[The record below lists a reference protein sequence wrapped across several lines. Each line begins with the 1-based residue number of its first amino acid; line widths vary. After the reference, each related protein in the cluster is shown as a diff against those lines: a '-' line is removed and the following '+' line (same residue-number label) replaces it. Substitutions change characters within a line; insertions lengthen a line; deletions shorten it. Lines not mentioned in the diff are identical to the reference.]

1 MQNYLIKNISL
12 VNEGKTRVADL
23 LIQNGRIEK
32 IADQISPAFA
42 VTEINGEGK
51 YLLPGVIDDQVHF
64 REPGLTH
71 KATIYTEARAAV
83 AGGVT
88 SFMEM
93 PNTLPP
99 AFTQELLEQK
109 YAIGARSSLANY
121 SFYMGTSNDN
131 AEEALRTNDKKKD
144 VCGIKIFM
152 GSSTGNLLVD
162 NYLTLDR
169 LFRDSEVL
177 IATHCEDEKIIRQ
190 NLERIKKE
198 NRELTAADH
207 PLIRDEE
214 ACFES
219 SLTAIQFAKKYGSR
233 LHVFHLSTEKEMQL
247 FSNLLPLEE
256 KRITTEVCVHHLH
269 FSSDDYATLGNRI
282 KCNPAIKAPHNRE
295 ALWKALLDDRLDLI
309 ATDHAPHTLEE
320 KGLVRN
326 ADGSL
331 SPIGGDGAHAG
342 SGRSGGGSGAHAAG
356 GSAYERAH
364 AGLPL
369 VQHSLLL
376 MLHYVKEG
384 RISLEKVVE
393 KMSHAVA
400 TCFRIEER
408 GYIREG
414 YFADLVIVD
423 MGQPSTVLGPS
434 GGHPSAAVRVHRST
448 AEEQGLPQAR
458 PGNILYKC
466 GWSPLE
472 GFNFP
477 ASVTHTFVNGHL
489 VYGKEGFDESQWGRR
504 LSFTP

>member
-1 MQNYLIKNISL
+1 MRNYLIRNVYI
-12 VNEGKTRVADL
+12 VNEGRISTGDL
-23 LIQNGRIEK
+23 LLKNGRIEK
-32 IADQISPAFA
+32 IGTNLQPGFA
-42 VTEINGEGK
+42 VMEINGDGK
-51 YLLPGVIDDQVHF
+51 YLLPGIIDDQVHF

-71 KATIYTEARAAV
+71 KATIYTEAKAAV

-93 PNTLPP
+93 PNTIPP
-99 AFTQELLEQK
+99 AFTQDLLEEK

-131 AEEALRTNDKKKD
+131 AEEALRTNEKKRD
-144 VCGIKIFM
+144 ICGLKIFM

-169 LFRDSEVL
+169 LFRESEVL
-177 IATHCEDEKIIRQ
+177 IATHCEDEKIIRR
-190 NLERIKKE
+190 NLERLRQE
-198 NRELTAADH
+198 GRELVAADH
-207 PLIRDEE
+207 PVIRDVD

-219 SLTAIQFAKKYGSR
+219 SLTAIQFAKKHNSR
-233 LHVFHLSTEKEMQL
+233 LHVFHLTTEKEMQL
-247 FSNLLPLEE
+247 FSNLLPQEE
-256 KRITTEVCVHHLH
+256 KRITAEVCVHHLH
-269 FSSDDYATLGNRI
+269 FTADDYAGLGNKI

-320 KGLVRN
+320 KS
-326 ADGSL
+326 GS
-331 SPIGGDGAHAG
+331 
-342 SGRSGGGSGAHAAG
+342 
-356 GSAYERAH
+356 YEKAH

-376 MLHYVKEG
+376 MLHYVREG

-400 TCFRIEER
+400 ICFQIAER

-414 YFADLVIVD
+414 YFADLVMVD
-423 MGQPSTVLGPS
+423 LERPS
-434 GGHPSAAVRVHRST
+434 RVSKDS
-448 AEEQGLPQAR
+448 
-458 PGNILYKC
+458 ILYKC

-472 GFNFP
+472 GMEFP
-477 ASVTHTFVNGHL
+477 ATVTHTFVNGHL
-489 VYGKEGFDESQWGRR
+489 VYGNGVFDESHWGQR
-504 LSFTP
+504 LHFDR